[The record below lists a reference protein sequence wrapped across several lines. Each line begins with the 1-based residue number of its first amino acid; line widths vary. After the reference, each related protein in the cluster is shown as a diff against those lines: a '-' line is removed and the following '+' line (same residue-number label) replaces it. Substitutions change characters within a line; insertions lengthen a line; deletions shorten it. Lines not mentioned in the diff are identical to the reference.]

1 MSCKGCEER
10 RQKLKA
16 MYDYSKQRL
25 QLAIN
30 RLTTGTAEQS
40 VSPTKQSVDRPNQS
54 TDSTEQPTHSNQQ

>member
-30 RLTTGTAEQS
+30 RLTTGSTDQP
-40 VSPTKQSVDRPNQS
+40 VSSTEQSVDRTEQQTDLPNQS
-54 TDSTEQPTHSNQQ
+54 TDSTE